1 MKLRT
6 ATSSVETSG
15 LTESTAF
22 SIKVNGKAFK
32 ILLDGLYSDKVGAVV
47 RELCTNAY
55 DAHLAIG
62 KGDTPFVVRLPTLFD
77 PTFRVRDFGV
87 SMTHEQVFRLMTTVF
102 ESSKDTSNTQV
113 GAFGLGSKSPFSLV
127 DTFSLTVWK
136 DGEKRVY
143 SAFINTDGV
152 PSLALLG
159 KEASSEPQGV
169 QIEMTVDQKD
179 VHPFTGKAQS
189 ILRWFPTF
197 PKIEGNAITLAQPTV
212 IAQGKGWYLL
222 GGNDTH
228 GGARARQ
235 GCVVYP
241 LSASSISNIS
251 EEHRAL
257 LAAPILIDFP
267 IGSLDVAA
275 SREGLSYDAAT
286 SQNILARLNSVA
298 DELKDH
304 YGKAIKDAPTLWE
317 AGKKLRELSHASLPY
332 TLVQLLCHTKWKGTI
347 RCDQFHM
354 PKILTDLDAK
364 GVKISPYF
372 WHHYRMGRL
381 QASVYIDGQS
391 LNDGKRVV
399 WSYGDEG
406 LSIYFAVEGERT
418 THEGRRIIEDFKKT
432 LGRGAVLRV
441 LLAKED
447 DHKDVLDA
455 LGNPPSTMI
464 RWVRDLPEAVLPQR
478 GPAPKRGTTKKEE
491 VKAREVTYDSVTGLF
506 GMQPEKVVPLDGEA
520 HYILVRNYVVQD
532 TSNTNVVEFLR
543 NLSEVNKVG
552 YVPRKLPIYVVG
564 VTYNKRLENHQ
575 DWKPLVGVVRDALK
589 GDFEEKWFAE
599 AERKALNQTMASC
612 NWCTILRNDAR
623 FGATLDRMKFGPL
636 YELHKTIQTH
646 SLDNT
651 FNASNQAPYEFAK
664 ASYALGSFGLDSR
677 DMYDRI
683 GARVVKSTKLIA
695 LHAAITACN
704 AAYPLIRNYD
714 AYKLNRGSSS
724 DLAMVFEYIEAIDT
738 LRAVRAAKNTALAA

>member
-1 MKLRT
+1 
-6 ATSSVETSG
+6 
-15 LTESTAF
+15 
-22 SIKVNGKAFK
+22 
-32 ILLDGLYSDKVGAVV
+32 
-47 RELCTNAY
+47 
-55 DAHLAIG
+55 
-62 KGDTPFVVRLPTLFD
+62 
-77 PTFRVRDFGV
+77 
-87 SMTHEQVFRLMTTVF
+87 
-102 ESSKDTSNTQV
+102 
-113 GAFGLGSKSPFSLV
+113 V

-179 VHPFTGKAQS
+179 VRPFTEKAQS

-197 PKIEGNAITLAQPTV
+197 PRVEGNAITLTQPAV

-222 GGNDTH
+222 GGNDMH
-228 GGARARQ
+228 AGARARQ

-241 LSASSISNIS
+241 LSASSIPNIS
-251 EEHRAL
+251 DEHRAL

-286 SQNILARLNSVA
+286 CQNILARLNSVA

-317 AGKKLRELSHASLPY
+317 AGKKLRELSRASLPY
-332 TLVQLLCHTKWKGTI
+332 TLVQLIHHTKWKGTI
-347 RCDQFHM
+347 RCDQFQM
-354 PKILTDLDAK
+354 PKLLTDLDAK
-364 GVKISPYF
+364 GVKVSPYF
-372 WHHYRMGRL
+372 WHHYRMDRL

-399 WSYGDEG
+399 WSYGDEA
-406 LSIYFAVEGERT
+406 LAIYFAVEGERT

-464 RWVRDLPEAVLPQR
+464 RWVRDLPAAALPQR

-491 VKAREVTYDSVTGLF
+491 VKAREVIYDAKTGLF
-506 GMQPEKVVPLDGEA
+506 GLEPEKVVPLDGEA
-520 HYILVRNYVVQD
+520 HYILVRNHVVQGAL
-532 TSNTNVVEFLR
+532 NTNVMEFLR
-543 NLSEVNKVG
+543 NLSEVDRVG
-552 YVPRKLPIYVVG
+552 YVPRTLPIYVVG
-564 VTYNKRLENHQ
+564 VAYNKRLENHQ
-575 DWKPLVGVVRDALK
+575 DWKPLVSVIRDALK
-589 GDFEEKWFAE
+589 GDFEEKWFVE
-599 AERKALNQTMASC
+599 AEKKALNQAMMTC
-612 NWCTILRNDAR
+612 NWCTILRHDAR
-623 FGATLDRMKFGPL
+623 FGAALDRMKFGPL
-636 YELHKTIQTH
+636 YELHKTLQTH

-651 FNASNQAPYEFAK
+651 IKGFGQDSYAISK
-664 ASYALGSFGLDSR
+664 ASHTLGQFGLDSR
-677 DMYDRI
+677 DMYARI
-683 GARVVKSTKLIA
+683 TARVIKSNKLSD
-695 LHAAITACN
+695 LSNAISACN
-704 AAYPLIRNYD
+704 ISYPLIRNYD
-714 AYKLNRGSSS
+714 HYKLNRGSTS
-724 DLAMVFEYIEAIDT
+724 DLAMVFEYIEALDT

>member
-62 KGDTPFVVRLPTLFD
+62 KGETPFNVTLPTLFD

-102 ESSKDTSNTQV
+102 ESSKDTSNNQV
-113 GAFGLGSKSPFSLV
+113 GAFGLGSKSPFALV
-127 DTFSLTVWK
+127 DTFALTVWK

-179 VHPFTGKAQS
+179 VRAFADKAQS

-197 PKIEGNAITLAQPTV
+197 PQIGGNSVTLAKPQI

-222 GGNDTH
+222 GGNDMH

-241 LSASSISNIS
+241 LSASSIPNIS
-251 EEHRAL
+251 PEHQAL
-257 LAAPILIDFP
+257 LHAPVLIDFP

-275 SREGLSYDAAT
+275 SREGLSYDALT
-286 SQNILARLNSVA
+286 CQSILARLNSVS

-317 AGKKLRELSHASLPY
+317 AGKKLRELYTASLPY
-332 TLVQLLCHTKWKGTI
+332 TLVQLISHTKWRGTT
-347 RCDQFHM
+347 RCDEFHM
-354 PKILTDLDAK
+354 AKVLTDLDAQ

-372 WHHYRMGRL
+372 WHSYRMQRL
-381 QASVYIDGQS
+381 QSAVYIDGQA
-391 LNDGKRVV
+391 LNDGKRVT
-399 WSYGDEG
+399 WKYGDE
-406 LSIYFAVEGERT
+406 SVAIYFAVADERP
-418 THEGRRIIEDFKKT
+418 THEGRRIIGDFKAT
-432 LGRGAVLRV
+432 LGRGSVLRI
-441 LLAKED
+441 LLARED

-455 LGNPPSTMI
+455 LGNPPSSMVK
-464 RWVRDLPEAVLPQR
+464 WVRDLPEPVLPQR
-478 GPAPKRGTTKKEE
+478 ASAPKRGTTKKEE
-491 VKAREVTYDSVTGLF
+491 VKVREIIVGPNGALCLE
-506 GMQPEKVVPLDGEA
+506 PEKVVPLDGDA
-520 HYILVRNYVVQD
+520 HYIVLRNYVVQG
-532 TSNTNVVEFLR
+532 SGTNIVEFLGK
-543 NLSEVNKVG
+543 LTEVDKVG
-552 YVPRKLPIYVVG
+552 YAPRKQPMYAVS
-564 VTYNKRLENHQ
+564 VTYTKRVEGFK
-575 DWKPLVGVVRDALK
+575 DWKPLIPAVRDALDT
-589 GDFEEKWFAE
+589 DFEEKWFLENE
-599 AERKALNQTMASC
+599 ASAIRRTMLNC
-612 NWCTILRNDAR
+612 NWCTLLRQDAR
-623 FGATLDRMKFGPL
+623 FGKTLDRIQSGPL
-636 YELHKTIQTH
+636 YTLHKAIQQH
-646 SLDNT
+646 GLDNT
-651 FNASNQAPYEFAK
+651 LK
-664 ASYALGSFGLDSR
+664 GLDNVAQDITRASWGLSAFGVEAR
-677 DMYDRI
+677 DI
-683 GARVVKSTKLIA
+683 HARVTARLAKSSKLNDLNSA
-695 LHAAITACN
+695 TVTCSTS
-704 AAYPLIRNYD
+704 YPLMRNYD
-714 AYKLNRGSSS
+714 QYKLARGTRA
-724 DLAMVFEYIEAIDT
+724 DFTAILEYIEALDT
-738 LRAVRAAKNTALAA
+738 LRAQRAAKPTSLAA